1 MIRNDG
7 LKSEVTTRIYDTP
20 KWAMLLAA
28 GLIGWLVLLFGVFFV
43 MIGMSAL
50 FNAAGV
56 RVSLGNGLF
65 IVEVIFAFLVS
76 AVVCYYITGRAYKWF
91 SRMRPAILYI
101 ILAVLSC
108 ITVLSFP
115 APFVFSE
122 I

>member
-1 MIRNDG
+1 MSEQTIR
-7 LKSEVTTRIYDTP
+7 VYDTP
-20 KWAMLLAA
+20 KWAKLLAA
-28 GLIGWLVLLFGVFFV
+28 GLFGWLVLLFSVFFA

-50 FNAAGV
+50 FNASGV
-56 RVSLGNGLF
+56 KVSLGNGLF
-65 IVEVIFAFLVS
+65 IVEVVIAFLVS

-91 SRMRPAILYI
+91 SRMRPAFLYI

-115 APFVFSE
+115 APFIFSE